1 MTDAE
6 PVSGPAS
13 ACCYACS
20 RPPSAA
26 VLIGV
31 AGCILA
37 FALGAVGHAADDA
50 GIYDFLRSQAHQGG
64 SETAPRAPLRET
76 STSQPRASTSVGR
89 PIPRAAVRHVRE
101 AHQEPPKEIARSTPH
116 QPRVRYA
123 SLPRDE
129 EQSAPKKAK
138 AGPPVT
144 PAPPKAQPLSQP
156 IEMGSDPVAALLRD
170 PTLRPGDIV
179 VFPDG
184 PRVFKSS
191 RAVPHRADM
200 FESVERSRLVS
211 KASRKAVLAFTKSV
225 TDPGNE
231 PDRYLPSALSS
242 PAPTA
247 PQLEARSEAV
257 RVVYPTATP

>member
-37 FALGAVGHAADDA
+37 LTLGAVVHAADDA
-50 GIYDFLRSQAHQGG
+50 GIYDFLRSQAQQGG
-64 SETAPRAPLRET
+64 SETAPSARLRET
-76 STSQPRASTSVGR
+76 RTSQPKASTAVGR
-89 PIPRAAVRHVRE
+89 RIPRAAVRHVRE
-101 AHQEPPKEIARSTPH
+101 AHQERTKEITRSAPR
-116 QPRVRYA
+116 QPRMRYA

-129 EQSAPKKAK
+129 EQAAPQKAK
-138 AGPPVT
+138 VRPPVT
-144 PAPPKAQPLSQP
+144 TTRPKAQPLSRP
-156 IEMGSDPVAALLRD
+156 IETGSDPVAALLRD

-184 PRVFKSS
+184 PRVFKGS
-191 RAVPHRADM
+191 RVVPHRVDM
-200 FESVERSRLVS
+200 FESVEHSRLVS
-211 KASRKAVLAFTKSV
+211 KASRKALMVMAGQVPTMGK
-225 TDPGNE
+225 E
-231 PDRYLPSALSS
+231 ARQHLPAALSS
-242 PAPTA
+242 VASTA
-247 PQLEARSEAV
+247 TQAEARTETV
-257 RVVYPTATP
+257 RVVYPSATR